1 MVLLALC
8 YLVVVVALFV
18 ATLFT
23 IKHNS
28 LTRCVIALTL
38 AIVIVLATMFML
50 ANVIA
55 YFIVSL
61 LMLWLTVL

>member
-28 LTRCVIALTL
+28 LIRCVIALTL
-38 AIVIVLATMFML
+38 AIVIVLATMFLL

>member
-8 YLVVVVALFV
+8 YLVMVVALFV

-28 LTRCVIALTL
+28 LIRCVIALTL
-38 AIVIVLATMFML
+38 AIVIVLATMLML
-50 ANVIA
+50 ANAIV

-61 LMLWLTVL
+61 LMLWFTVL

>member
-8 YLVVVVALFV
+8 YLVMVVSLFV

-23 IKHNS
+23 IKQNS
-28 LTRCVIALTL
+28 LIRCVIALTL
-38 AIVIVLATMFML
+38 AIVIVLATMFLL

-55 YFIVSL
+55 HFIVSL

>member
-8 YLVVVVALFV
+8 YLVMVVSLFV

-23 IKHNS
+23 IKQNS
-28 LTRCVIALTL
+28 LIRCVIALTL
-38 AIVIVLATMFML
+38 AIVIVLATMFLL

-55 YFIVSL
+55 HFIVGL
-61 LMLWLTVL
+61 LMFWLRVV

>member
-8 YLVVVVALFV
+8 YLVMVVALFV

-28 LTRCVIALTL
+28 LIRCVIALTL
-38 AIVIVLATMFML
+38 AIVIVLATMFLL
-50 ANVIA
+50 ANATA

>member
-8 YLVVVVALFV
+8 YLVIVVALFV

-28 LTRCVIALTL
+28 LTQCVIAIIL
-38 AIVIVLATMFML
+38 AIVIVLATMFLL

-55 YFIVSL
+55 YFIVGF
-61 LMLWLTVL
+61 LMFWLSAL

>member
-8 YLVVVVALFV
+8 YLVMVVALFV

-28 LTRCVIALTL
+28 LIRCVIVLIL
-38 AIVIVLATMFML
+38 AIVIVLATMFIL
-50 ANVIA
+50 VNVIA

-61 LMLWLTVL
+61 LMLWLKAI

>member
-8 YLVVVVALFV
+8 YLVMVVALFV

-23 IKHNS
+23 IKHNG
-28 LTRCVIALTL
+28 LTRCVIALIL
-38 AIVIVLATMFML
+38 AIIIVLATMFLL

-55 YFIVSL
+55 HFIVSF
-61 LMLWLTVL
+61 LMFWLRAC

>member
-28 LTRCVIALTL
+28 LIRCVIALTL
-38 AIVIVLATMFML
+38 AIVIVLATMFL
-50 ANVIA
+50 LVNVIA
-55 YFIVSL
+55 YFIVGF
-61 LMLWLTVL
+61 LMFWLTVL